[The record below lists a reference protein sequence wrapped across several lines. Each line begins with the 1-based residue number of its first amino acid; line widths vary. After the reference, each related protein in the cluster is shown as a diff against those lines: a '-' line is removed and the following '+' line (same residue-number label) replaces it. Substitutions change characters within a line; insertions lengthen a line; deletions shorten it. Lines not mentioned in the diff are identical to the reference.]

1 MEGRQPVFGITH
13 SAPRAPQPGE
23 GGTTRKVYRRIRY
36 IEMSEKPTAGKGS
49 RSELPDET
57 SVAHLAL
64 VLAHRLG
71 GLVAG
76 IEGYTDLLADT
87 LVSAEQRELAMKI
100 LEGTARIESV
110 LADLQVF
117 GESRRPA
124 MLPLRVGDL
133 TRDLLSPLEDHDA
146 GRVRLCVG
154 ENVASISFEADPFLL
169 RQALLVLIQNALDAS
184 EPSSEVIVTAKFDDE
199 QVYVD
204 VRNEGTIDADG
215 GEHLVFV
222 PFYTTKAQN
231 LGVGLSI
238 ALRIAKLHSG
248 HLELTSNS
256 PEDGTCFTLF
266 IPRSNGSSDRS
277 AGL

>member
-1 MEGRQPVFGITH
+1 
-13 SAPRAPQPGE
+13 
-23 GGTTRKVYRRIRY
+23 
-36 IEMSEKPTAGKGS
+36 MSENPTAGIGS
-49 RSELPDET
+49 SRELPDDT

-76 IEGYTDLLADT
+76 IEGYTDLLTDT
-87 LVSAEQRELAMKI
+87 LESAEQRELAMKI
-100 LEGTARIESV
+100 LEGAGRIESV
-110 LADLQVF
+110 LADLQLF
-117 GESRRPA
+117 GESRRPS
-124 MLPLRVGDL
+124 MLPLHVGDL
-133 TRDLLSPLEDHDA
+133 TRDLLSPLDDHDA
-146 GRVRLCVG
+146 GRVRLRVG
-154 ENVASISFEADPFLL
+154 KNEASIGFEADPFLL

-184 EPSSEVIVTAKFDDE
+184 ESSSDVVVITRFDDE
-199 QVYVD
+199 HVYVD

-238 ALRIAKLHSG
+238 ARRIAKLHSG
-248 HLELTSNS
+248 DLELTSNS

-266 IPRSNGSSDRS
+266 VPRSNGSSDRA
-277 AGL
+277 AGR